1 MDVVK
6 IDAVGLRCPHPT
18 LVLSNATQKTAPGA
32 LVEISGDCPSF
43 ENDIREYCKK
53 RKKTVLAVTGKAPTL
68 TIQIQ
73 F

>member
-1 MDVVK
+1 MEIQK

-18 LVLSNATQKTAPGA
+18 LALSNATQKTAPGT

-43 ENDIREYCKK
+43 EKDIREFCQKK
-53 RKKTVLAVTGKAPTL
+53 KKMVLTVNGKAPLL